1 MALNN
6 YGKHVILNKPQVRRC
21 SIFEG
26 VKRLFIAAWALPL
39 LKSSDPAKKLDS
51 EFREELAL
59 AVTQVNQCKM
69 CSYAHSKMALEAG
82 MSQPEIENL
91 LNGELGNISSDHLP
105 AILFAQ
111 SYAQT
116 QGKDQNKT
124 FLRIQELYG
133 KKAKAIKA
141 IIQVMMAAN
150 AYGIVFGDLRQRFKG
165 IPAQGSN
172 IFYELG
178 MLLIMILLIPILLVV
193 LLIALIFN
201 R

>member
-6 YGKHVILNKPQVRRC
+6 YGMRVVINGKQVRRC

-26 VKRLFIAAWALPL
+26 VKRLFIAAWNIPL
-39 LKSSDPAKKLDS
+39 LKTSDPAKKINE
-51 EFREELAL
+51 EFKEELAL

-69 CSYAHSKMALEAG
+69 CSHAHSKMALEAG
-82 MSQPEIENL
+82 MSESEIKNL
-91 LNGELGNISSDHLP
+91 LDGELSNISSDHLP
-105 AILFAQ
+105 AILYAQ
-111 SYAQT
+111 SYAQNE
-116 QGKDQNKT
+116 GKNQQDTYQ
-124 FLRIQELYG
+124 RIKELYG
-133 KKAKAIKA
+133 EKAKSIKA

-178 MLLIMILLIPILLVV
+178 MLLIMIILVPILLIV
-193 LLIALIFN
+193 LFIALLFN
-201 R
+201 H